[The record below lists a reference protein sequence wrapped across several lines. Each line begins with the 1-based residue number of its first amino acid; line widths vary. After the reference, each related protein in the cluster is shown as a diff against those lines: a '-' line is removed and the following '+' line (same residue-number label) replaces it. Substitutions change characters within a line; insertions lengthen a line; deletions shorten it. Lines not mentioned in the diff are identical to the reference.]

1 MSDSRPVTYE
11 IRVQRIDGAPL
22 RQGTRCVVEISR
34 NGKVKATTHSSDP
47 FQSGKPI
54 QWSQRPAVLAFQS
67 QVHLFAKSATGF
79 KKKEFTI
86 KLRAVDREGNLVTLG
101 KEQLD
106 FGRFTSRDGT
116 SVHREAD
123 LSIRLRGTVQMPVLR
138 LDMRSQQG
146 LQQGRND
153 DWLQDEPREV
163 RGHISSLP
171 TVEEESQLF
180 SQWFQEADSDRD
192 GEASGE
198 EAVFFF
204 ERSGL
209 DRDTLFQIWQVAD
222 PVERGW
228 LDRRS
233 FDFALRL
240 VSFAQQ
246 GVRNL
251 SDPSVVAKA
260 KVPASVRL
268 PQFRPSNQE
277 YGKHETSSVAS
288 DSASIP
294 HAGSSSFAPG
304 EDPGI
309 AQLESLDLFAD
320 FYAADAPGASPTDPQ
335 TMHQD
340 ASNVTYPAAAAGD
353 QVLSFVQ
360 SSADGHSSFAQA
372 SYGQA
377 APPPSTVSRP
387 TFSSFPSPSEGN
399 GFQTGEELG
408 FEDNFADT
416 LQVTSKQQ
424 PPHTQP
430 AAEERQDEDQPIL
443 LESSR
448 VANGQHGSQLTDHE
462 LQVSVEEFEA
472 MKEELQAALEA
483 LEAERYE
490 REQLVEELQGKDDGK
505 IAALQAEIEKLR
517 ASSYTNEEAV
527 TEARNEKM
535 RRMRAERE
543 LSELKVAW
551 NEEQEELRTEI
562 ERLEQE
568 LSSYRRSATPVPA
581 SSEEVP

>member
-1 MSDSRPVTYE
+1 MGDSRAVTYE

-54 QWSQRPAVLAFQS
+54 QWSQKPAVLVFQS
-67 QVHLFAKSATGF
+67 QVHPFTKSATGF

-86 KLRAVDREGNLVTLG
+86 KVRAVDRDGNLVTLG
-101 KEQLD
+101 KELLD
-106 FGRFTSRDGT
+106 FGRFTSRDG
-116 SVHREAD
+116 SPVQREAD
-123 LSIRLRGTVQMPVLR
+123 LSVRLRGTVQMPVLR
-138 LDMRSQQG
+138 LDLRSQQG

-153 DWLQDEPREV
+153 DWLQDEPREA
-163 RGHISSLP
+163 RGRSTSLP
-171 TVEEESQLF
+171 TVEEEAQAF
-180 SQWFQEADSDRD
+180 AQWFQEADIDRD

-198 EAVFFF
+198 EAAFFF

-209 DRDTLFQIWQVAD
+209 DRDILFQIWQIAD

-240 VSFAQQ
+240 LSFAQQ

-251 SDPSVVAKA
+251 SDPSVLAKA

-268 PQFRPSNQE
+268 PHFRPSDQE

-294 HAGSSSFAPG
+294 QGGGSSFAIG

-309 AQLESLDLFAD
+309 AQLNSLDLFAD
-320 FYAADAPGASPTDPQ
+320 FYAADAPGSAPANPQ
-335 TMHQD
+335 FPQED
-340 ASNVTYPAAAAGD
+340 ASAASHPAAAAGD

-360 SSADGHSSFAQA
+360 GSGNAQPSFGEAIP
-372 SYGQA
+372 
-377 APPPSTVSRP
+377 PPPSIASRP
-387 TFSSFPSPSEGN
+387 TFSPFPTQVQDDGAQPSEE
-399 GFQTGEELG
+399 FG
-408 FEDNFADT
+408 FEDNFADM
-416 LQVTSKQQ
+416 LQVADKSQTL
-424 PPHTQP
+424 HARP

-448 VANGQHGSQLTDHE
+448 VANGQYGSQSTEHE

-483 LEAERYE
+483 LEAERYD

-543 LSELKVAW
+543 LAEMKVAW
-551 NEEQEELRTEI
+551 NEEQDELRSEI
-562 ERLEQE
+562 ERLEEE

-581 SSEEVP
+581 SSEEMP